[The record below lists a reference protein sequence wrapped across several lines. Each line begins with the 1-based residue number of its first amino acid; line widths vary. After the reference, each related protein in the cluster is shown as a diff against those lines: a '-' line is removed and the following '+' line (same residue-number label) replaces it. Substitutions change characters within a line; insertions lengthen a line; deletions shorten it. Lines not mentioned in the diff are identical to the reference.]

1 MALCRTLLFKRRGQ
15 RVAAKG
21 LDYGQH
27 SGMTPALHLEILD
40 LRHFSAGNLKPVLEA
55 ESRVWNERLRWDFQ
69 ASANLLLQ
77 YLDSRLLPGYVA
89 IENGRI
95 CGYVFCVYE
104 NEKALV
110 GDVFAMLSA
119 TNPQSTEDVERYL
132 LEHMIELLQH
142 SPGVERIESQL
153 LLRPHGTHAET
164 LRNAG
169 FQIYE
174 RLFMELELSSAR
186 LLEGPPDSGP
196 DGVLDELELRPWRDS
211 DFAAAGHLIAHAYE
225 GHLDGIINDQY
236 RSVSGSLRFLHNIVR
251 FPGCGIFD
259 ASASRVLAYRDREEI
274 AALLLCSRVRED
286 VGHVTQI
293 CVSQQYRRRGLGAW
307 LLADC
312 SRALRRSGFQAL
324 TLTVTRQNSEA
335 VALYHRSG
343 FVTRQTF
350 DAMVWDRRPRAR
362 T

>member
-1 MALCRTLLFKRRGQ
+1 
-15 RVAAKG
+15 
-21 LDYGQH
+21 
-27 SGMTPALHLEILD
+27 MTPALHLEILD

-55 ESRVWNERLRWDFQ
+55 ESRVWDERLRWDFQ

-110 GDVFAMLSA
+110 GDVFAMPSA
-119 TNPQSTEDVERYL
+119 TGSQSPADVERYL

-142 SPGVERIESQL
+142 SPGVDRIESQL
-153 LLRPHGTHAET
+153 LLRPHGTHTET

-174 RLFMELELSSAR
+174 RLFMELELTSAS
-186 LLEGPPDSGP
+186 LPEEPPEGI
-196 DGVLDELELRPWRDS
+196 LDELELRSWRDS

-251 FPGCGIFD
+251 FPGCGLFD
-259 ASASRVLAYRDREEI
+259 ASASRVLAYRNREEI

-293 CVSQQYRRRGLGAW
+293 CVSRQYRRRGLGAW

-324 TLTVTRQNSEA
+324 TLTVTRQNTNA
-335 VALYHRSG
+335 VALYLQSG
-343 FVTRQTF
+343 FITRQTF
-350 DAMVWDRRPRAR
+350 DALVWDRRTRGR
-362 T
+362 G

>member
-1 MALCRTLLFKRRGQ
+1 
-15 RVAAKG
+15 
-21 LDYGQH
+21 
-27 SGMTPALHLEILD
+27 MTPALHLEILD

-110 GDVFAMLSA
+110 GDVFAMPSA
-119 TNPQSTEDVERYL
+119 TNSQSTADVERQL

-142 SPGVERIESQL
+142 SPGVDRIESQL
-153 LLRPHGTHAET
+153 LLRPHGTHAES

-174 RLFMELELSSAR
+174 RLFMELELSSAN
-186 LLEGPPDSGP
+186 LLEDPPNGT
-196 DGVLDELELRPWRDS
+196 LDELELRAWRDS

-236 RSVSGSLRFLHNIVR
+236 RCDFYTTSSV
-251 FPGCGIFD
+251 FP
-259 ASASRVLAYRDREEI
+259 V
-274 AALLLCSRVRED
+274 V
-286 VGHVTQI
+286 
-293 CVSQQYRRRGLGAW
+293 
-307 LLADC
+307 DC
-312 SRALRRSGFQAL
+312 S
-324 TLTVTRQNSEA
+324 TLP
-335 VALYHRSG
+335 
-343 FVTRQTF
+343 
-350 DAMVWDRRPRAR
+350 PRASLLTAAVKR
-362 T
+362 SPLCCFAPVYGKTWDT

>member
-1 MALCRTLLFKRRGQ
+1 
-15 RVAAKG
+15 
-21 LDYGQH
+21 
-27 SGMTPALHLEILD
+27 MTPALHLEILD
-40 LRHFSAGNLKPVLEA
+40 LRHFSAGNLRPVLEA
-55 ESRVWNERLRWDFQ
+55 ESRVWNDRLRWDFH

-110 GDVFAMLSA
+110 GDVFAMPSS
-119 TNPQSTEDVERYL
+119 TQSTVEVERCL

-142 SPGVERIESQL
+142 SPGVDRIESQL

-169 FQIYE
+169 FQIHE
-174 RLFMELELSSAR
+174 RLFMELELSSASLHGR
-186 LLEGPPDSGP
+186 PPDES
-196 DGVLDELELRPWRDS
+196 LDELELRAWRDS
-211 DFAAAGHLIAHAYE
+211 DFAAAGHLIAQAYE

-251 FPGCGIFD
+251 FPGCGLFD
-259 ASASRVLAYRDREEI
+259 ASASRVLAYRGREEI

-293 CVSQQYRRRGLGAW
+293 CVSREYRRRGLGAW

-324 TLTVTRQNSEA
+324 TLTVTRQNSDA
-335 VALYHRSG
+335 VGLYFRSG
-343 FVTRQTF
+343 FIIRQTF
-350 DAMVWDRRPRAR
+350 DALVWDRRTRAR
-362 T
+362 G

>member
-1 MALCRTLLFKRRGQ
+1 
-15 RVAAKG
+15 
-21 LDYGQH
+21 
-27 SGMTPALHLEILD
+27 MTPALHLEILD

-89 IENGRI
+89 IEHGRI

-110 GDVFAMLSA
+110 GDVFAMPSA
-119 TNPQSTEDVERYL
+119 TNPQSTGEVERSL

-142 SPGVERIESQL
+142 SPGVDRIESQL

-164 LRNAG
+164 LRKAG

-174 RLFMELELSSAR
+174 RLFMELELGSAN
-186 LLEGPPDSGP
+186 LFAGPHNGAGQ
-196 DGVLDELELRPWRDS
+196 GVLDELELRPWRDS
-211 DFAAAGHLIAHAYE
+211 DFGAAGHLIAHAYE

-251 FPGCGIFD
+251 FPGCGLFD
-259 ASASRVLAYRDREEI
+259 ASASRVLAYRGREEI

-293 CVSQQYRRRGLGAW
+293 CVSREYRRHGLGTW

-312 SRALRRSGFQAL
+312 SRALRRSGFKAL

-343 FVTRQTF
+343 FITHQTF
-350 DAMVWDRRPRAR
+350 DAMVWDRHARPR

>member
-1 MALCRTLLFKRRGQ
+1 
-15 RVAAKG
+15 
-21 LDYGQH
+21 
-27 SGMTPALHLEILD
+27 MTPALHLEILD

-55 ESRVWNERLRWDFQ
+55 ESRVWNERLRWDFK

-89 IENGRI
+89 LENGRI

-110 GDVFAMLSA
+110 GDVFAMPSA
-119 TNPQSTEDVERYL
+119 NNPQSTADVERSL

-142 SPGVERIESQL
+142 SPGVDRIESQL
-153 LLRPHGTHAET
+153 LLRPHGTHAEI

-174 RLFMELELSSAR
+174 RLFMELDLGSAN
-186 LLEGPPDSGP
+186 LLGEPPQGA
-196 DGVLDELELRPWRDS
+196 LDELELRPWRDS

-225 GHLDGIINDQY
+225 GHLDGVINDQY

-251 FPGCGIFD
+251 FPGCGLFD
-259 ASASRVLAYRDREEI
+259 ASASRVLAYRNREEI
-274 AALLLCSRVRED
+274 AALLLCWRVGED
-286 VGHVTQI
+286 WGPGAQI
-293 CVSQQYRRRGLGAW
+293 CVSQEYRRRGLGAW

-312 SRALRRSGFQAL
+312 SRALRKSGFQAL
-324 TLTVTRQNSEA
+324 TLTVTRQNSDA
-335 VALYHRSG
+335 VALYRRSG
-343 FVTRQTF
+343 FIPRQTF
-350 DAMVWDRRPRAR
+350 DALVWDRRPRAR

>member
-1 MALCRTLLFKRRGQ
+1 
-15 RVAAKG
+15 
-21 LDYGQH
+21 
-27 SGMTPALHLEILD
+27 
-40 LRHFSAGNLKPVLEA
+40 
-55 ESRVWNERLRWDFQ
+55 
-69 ASANLLLQ
+69 
-77 YLDSRLLPGYVA
+77 VA
-89 IENGRI
+89 IENGRL

-104 NEKALV
+104 SEKALV
-110 GDVFAMLSA
+110 GDVFAIPSA
-119 TNPQSTEDVERYL
+119 SNPELTADVERRL

-142 SPGVERIESQL
+142 SPGVDRIESQL

-164 LRNAG
+164 LHKAG

-174 RLFMELELSSAR
+174 RLFMELELSSAT
-186 LLEGPPDSGP
+186 LLERPPADRLS
-196 DGVLDELELRPWRDS
+196 ELELRAWRDS

-236 RSVSGSLRFLHNIVR
+236 RTVAGSLRFLHNIVR
-251 FPGCGIFD
+251 FPGCGLFD
-259 ASASRVLAYRDREEI
+259 PTTSRVLAFRGREEI
-274 AALLLCSRVRED
+274 AALLLCSRVRDD

-293 CVSQQYRRRGLGAW
+293 CVSRQYRRRGLGAW

-312 SRALRRSGFQAL
+312 SRALRSHGFQAL

-343 FVTRQTF
+343 FITRQTF
-350 DAMVWDRRPRAR
+350 DAMVWERRGRAR

>member
-1 MALCRTLLFKRRGQ
+1 MPS
-15 RVAAKG
+15 AA
-21 LDYGQH
+21 
-27 SGMTPALHLEILD
+27 
-40 LRHFSAGNLKPVLEA
+40 
-55 ESRVWNERLRWDFQ
+55 
-69 ASANLLLQ
+69 
-77 YLDSRLLPGYVA
+77 
-89 IENGRI
+89 
-95 CGYVFCVYE
+95 
-104 NEKALV
+104 
-110 GDVFAMLSA
+110 
-119 TNPQSTEDVERYL
+119 NPQSTADVERSL

-142 SPGVERIESQL
+142 SPGVDRIESQL

-174 RLFMELELSSAR
+174 RLFMELELSTAG
-186 LLEGPPDSGP
+186 LLEGPPE
-196 DGVLDELELRPWRDS
+196 GVLDGLELRAWRDS
-211 DFAAAGHLIAHAYE
+211 DFAAAGQLIAHAYE

-251 FPGCGIFD
+251 FPGCGLFD

-293 CVSQQYRRRGLGAW
+293 CVNQRFRRRGLGAW

-312 SRALRRSGFQAL
+312 SRALRKFGFQAL

-335 VALYHRSG
+335 VALYLRSG
-343 FVTRQTF
+343 FITRQTF
-350 DAMVWDRRPRAR
+350 DALVWERRTRAR
-362 T
+362 

>member
-1 MALCRTLLFKRRGQ
+1 MRRSGA
-15 RVAAKG
+15 V
-21 LDYGQH
+21 H
-27 SGMTPALHLEILD
+27 SFSTRMTSALHLEILD
-40 LRHFSAGNLKPVLEA
+40 LRHFSASYLKPVLEA
-55 ESRVWNERLRWDFQ
+55 ESHVWDQRLRWDFH

-89 IENGRI
+89 IENGRL

-104 NEKALV
+104 SDKALV
-110 GDVFAMLSA
+110 GDVFAVPSA
-119 TNPQSTEDVERYL
+119 ANPQSTADVERRL

-142 SPGVERIESQL
+142 SPGVDRIESQL
-153 LLRPHGTHAET
+153 LLRPHGTHTET

-174 RLFMELELSSAR
+174 RLFMELELSSAN
-186 LLEGPPDSGP
+186 LAGSPEGGGLED
-196 DGVLDELELRPWRDS
+196 LELRTWRDS
-211 DFAAAGHLIAHAYE
+211 DFSAAGHLIAQAYE

-236 RSVSGSLRFLHNIVR
+236 RSVAGSLRFLHNIVR
-251 FPGCGIFD
+251 FPGCGLFD
-259 ASASRVLAYRDREEI
+259 PSASRVLAYRGREEI
-274 AALLLCSRVRED
+274 VALLLCSRVRED

-293 CVSQQYRRRGLGAW
+293 CVSRKYRRRGLGAW

-312 SRALRRSGFQAL
+312 SRALRLSGFQAL
-324 TLTVTRQNSEA
+324 TLTVTRENTEA

-350 DAMVWDRRPRAR
+350 DAMVWERRGGARA
-362 T
+362 